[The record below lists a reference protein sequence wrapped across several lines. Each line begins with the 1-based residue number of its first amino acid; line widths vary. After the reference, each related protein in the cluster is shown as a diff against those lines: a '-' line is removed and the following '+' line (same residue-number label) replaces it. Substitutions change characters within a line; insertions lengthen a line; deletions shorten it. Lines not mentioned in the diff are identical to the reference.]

1 MQLGW
6 RHPHSMSCRAAEGGC
21 AASRRPPGCAPTVG
35 SGWRPAGRRC
45 ARTTRRA
52 DADPPPFYRLL
63 LSTVQGQSSRSA
75 SAARPAD
82 YVNSRRGRR
91 SAPAGPDSGVTGGPL
106 CGSCAPQAGGSAVW
120 QLGFGRGRP
129 PKRPFSGTFGWKP
142 ASRRRRRAARP
153 GPQLPAAA
161 LVSGRT
167 IGSGWRA
174 ARARC
179 ARGSGGAG
187 AGS

>member
-82 YVNSRRGRR
+82 YVNPRRGRR

-106 CGSCAPQAGGSAVW
+106 CGSCTPQAGGSAVW
-120 QLGFGRGRP
+120 QLGFGRGRL
-129 PKRPFSGTFGWKP
+129 KKGDFS
-142 ASRRRRRAARP
+142 
-153 GPQLPAAA
+153 A
-161 LVSGRT
+161 LL
-167 IGSGWRA
+167 A
-174 ARARC
+174 
-179 ARGSGGAG
+179 
-187 AGS
+187 